1 MVDRERADL
10 VVAAVDRVARLELD
24 RLDRVGEAAEDAA
37 QDAEEI
43 AQPGRAVEAERQL
56 AATEGEALQHPR
68 QPEVVVGVEVRQ
80 EDVLEVGETDV
91 GAQELALRALAAVD
105 QQLVAA
111 AADERRRGRPLGGG
125 SRSRRPEEHDV
136 QIHRASVSPPTAA
149 YVAVRRRRG
158 PGITRSV

>member
-1 MVDRERADL
+1 MVDREGADL

-37 QDAEEI
+37 QHAEQI
-43 AQPGRAVEAERQL
+43 AQPRRAVEPERQL
-56 AATEGEALQHPR
+56 AAAQGEALQHPR

-80 EDVLEVGETDV
+80 EDVFEVGETDV
-91 GAQELALRALAAVD
+91 RAQELALRALAAVD

-111 AADERRRGRPLGGG
+111 AADERRRGRPLGSG

-136 QIHRASVSPPTAA
+136 QIHRASVSPPLSA
-149 YVAVRRRRG
+149 G
-158 PGITRSV
+158 SRSG